1 MIPLIPTI
9 AAIPV
14 TAIVIVLMFLP
25 ALIELKRPQDAG
37 PRLIANSFT
46 PWRLSALKTFLLD
59 IEEEFKFDSQLTSK
73 IAIFLSFVPNLE
85 A

>member
-1 MIPLIPTI
+1 M
-9 AAIPV
+9 
-14 TAIVIVLMFLP
+14 
-25 ALIELKRPQDAG
+25 
-37 PRLIANSFT
+37 PR
-46 PWRLSALKTFLLD
+46 RLSSLKTFLLD

>member
-14 TAIVIVLMFLP
+14 TAIVIALMFLP

-37 PRLIANSFT
+37 PRLIANSFM
-46 PWRLSALKTFLLD
+46 PWRLSTLKTFLLD
-59 IEEEFKFDSQLTSK
+59 IEEEFKFERQLTSK